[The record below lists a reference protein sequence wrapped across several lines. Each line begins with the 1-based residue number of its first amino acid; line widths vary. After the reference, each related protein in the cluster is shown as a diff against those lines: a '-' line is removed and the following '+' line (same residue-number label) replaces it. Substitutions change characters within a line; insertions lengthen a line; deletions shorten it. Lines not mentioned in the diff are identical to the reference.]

1 MIYLI
6 QEYYAYSTVY
16 SQALYATHEG
26 RADTHQG
33 GGAFAMWQWV
43 LASRRGSHYHR
54 ANIIIRGAMT

>member
-1 MIYLI
+1 MR
-6 QEYYAYSTVY
+6 TV
-16 SQALYATHEG
+16 LFTHRHYMRLMKG
-26 RADTHQG
+26 GPTLTKG